1 MALGSMFNFHLPLP
15 EDLHENLKAEAARSG
30 QPATSLAR
38 EALVDWLA
46 QRKKQRLYD
55 EIAAFARAEAGT
67 DLDLDGELE
76 QAGIDSLLAER
87 AK

>member
-15 EDLHENLKAEAARSG
+15 EDLHETLKEEAALSG

-38 EALVDWLA
+38 EALADWLA
-46 QRKKQRLYD
+46 QKKKQRLHE
-55 EIAAFARAEAGT
+55 EIAAFAKAAAGT
-67 DLDLDGELE
+67 DLDLDEELE

-87 AK
+87 AR